1 MDCDSS
7 SFKSANK
14 CSKSLAQLLVHLQ
27 HLMLVDPSADHE
39 LLLDV
44 SQAWFSRI
52 PLLRRVDTLS
62 QMTTSPWALMPPS
75 KGLVLVLPQ

>member
-14 CSKSLAQLLVHLQ
+14 RSKSLAQLLVHLQ
-27 HLMLVDPSADHE
+27 HLVLVDPSADHE

-52 PLLRRVDTLS
+52 PLLGRE
-62 QMTTSPWALMPPS
+62 
-75 KGLVLVLPQ
+75 